1 MNALQLYVSKL
12 LGFGRVCV
20 HQAFSSSVINLP
32 EMGGGGLN
40 FFMRRCKADQ
50 DGGSDEARLFF
61 AEAHVTPR
69 LLADFLTLA
78 RVTF

>member
-32 EMGGGGLN
+32 EMGGGVLI
-40 FFMRRCKADQ
+40 FY
-50 DGGSDEARLFF
+50 E
-61 AEAHVTPR
+61 V
-69 LLADFLTLA
+69 
-78 RVTF
+78 V